1 MIQEA
6 MSASVVT
13 LFVVLF
19 VVYWQQNTECGNN
32 FSKLQKKYDDDTK
45 PLKFQVSDL
54 KTKIFELTQDKEQLS
69 KDINTRDT
77 TIKKLE
83 QNVYGKFDD
92 GYIVSDKDRSCV
104 TLADNTK
111 GDYSILQ
118 LNVTCKN
125 PEKINIFSYDPV
137 YKQLQIK
144 MGSSVKCVDSMNEN
158 DVIVSDCIK
167 TAQKQKFNYF
177 PLYDGRFKSML
188 YSKCLGYNLDNNVIE
203 LQKCGEITNIR
214 TPKELQKTHLFL
226 ENNV

>member
-6 MSASVVT
+6 ISASVIT
-13 LFVVLF
+13 LFVALF
-19 VVYWQQNTECGNN
+19 VVYWQQNADCRSN
-32 FSKLQKKYDDDTK
+32 FEKLQQKYEDDTK

-69 KDINTRDT
+69 KNIGTRDG

-83 QNVYGKFDD
+83 QNVYGKFDN

-111 GDYSILQ
+111 GDYSLLQ

-144 MGSSVKCVDSMNEN
+144 LGSSVKCVDSLNEN

-188 YSKCLGYNLDNNVIE
+188 YSKCLGYNLDNNIIE
-203 LQKCGEITNIR
+203 LQKCGEITNIS
-214 TPKELQKTHLFL
+214 TPKELQRTHLFL
-226 ENNV
+226 ENDV

>member
-1 MIQEA
+1 MIEQA

-19 VVYWQQNTECGNN
+19 VVYWRQSTECDNN
-32 FSKLQKKYDDDTK
+32 FTKLQKKYDDDTK

-54 KTKIFELTQDKEQLS
+54 KTKIFELTQDKDQLK
-69 KDINTRDT
+69 KDIDGRDT
-77 TIKKLE
+77 RIKKLE
-83 QNVYGKFDD
+83 QNVYGKFDKS
-92 GYIVSDKDRSCV
+92 YIVSDKERSCV
-104 TLADNTK
+104 TISDNTK

-125 PEKINIFSYDPV
+125 PEKIDIFSYDPV
-137 YKQLQIK
+137 YKQLQIA

-158 DVIVSDCIK
+158 DVVVSDCIK

-188 YSKCLGYNLDNNVIE
+188 YNKCLGYNLDNNIIE

-214 TPKELQKTHLFL
+214 TPKELQNKHLFL
-226 ENNV
+226 ENNI

>member
-125 PEKINIFSYDPV
+125 PEKINIFSYDPD